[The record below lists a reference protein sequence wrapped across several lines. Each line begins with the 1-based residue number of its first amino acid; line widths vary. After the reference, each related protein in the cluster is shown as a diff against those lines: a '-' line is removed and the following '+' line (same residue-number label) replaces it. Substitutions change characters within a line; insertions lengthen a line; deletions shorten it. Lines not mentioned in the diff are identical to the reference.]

1 VSDGQACTSWDG
13 ASGEGWPRG
22 ADRLRGVRVEAVG
35 EDNAEAVSY
44 RGEFALQLVAGA
56 TEKAAVRTVQLGS
69 LKAAQCSS
77 ERDARSS
84 CVMSR
89 LEIEAIVGLHGESK
103 TKGMGDWM
111 RDQRVRVGQEAED
124 LVERAQNKFPSFVPQ
139 GRKVAA

>member
-1 VSDGQACTSWDG
+1 MGKRVRAGTVRVVKDGRVVRIV
-13 ASGEGWPRG
+13 SGEF
-22 ADRLRGVRVEAVG
+22 ASRLLEK
-35 EDNAEAVSY
+35 DNAEAVSY